1 MQILIKYCIREK
13 NNNNNNNNNQIFYF
27 ANQVNIRKID
37 DTINTYNYILQMYI
51 I

>member
-1 MQILIKYCIREK
+1 MQILIKYCIIEK
-13 NNNNNNNNNQIFYF
+13 KNNNQIFYF